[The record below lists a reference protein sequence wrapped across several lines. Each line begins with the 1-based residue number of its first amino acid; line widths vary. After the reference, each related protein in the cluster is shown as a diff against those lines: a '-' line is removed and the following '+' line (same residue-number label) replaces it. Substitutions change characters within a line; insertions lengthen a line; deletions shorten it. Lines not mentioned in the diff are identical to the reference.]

1 MIVPWQDINPDT
13 LNHLLEEFASRDG
26 TDYGAYETR
35 LADKVVSLLK
45 AMLYRARVRSAREG
59 DHVIGGKEEIHVF
72 LGTAPVVNRPTCAA
86 EVAC

>member
-35 LADKVVSLLK
+35 LADKVAQLEIQLK
-45 AMLYRARVRSAREG
+45 QKR
-59 DHVIGGKEEIHVF
+59 I
-72 LGTAPVVNRPTCAA
+72 VVVYSELHESVNIVPA
-86 EVAC
+86 EQFTD

>member
-35 LADKVVSLLK
+35 LADKVAQLEIQLK
-45 AMLYRARVRSAREG
+45 QKR
-59 DHVIGGKEEIHVF
+59 I
-72 LGTAPVVNRPTCAA
+72 VVVYSELHETVNIVPA
-86 EVAC
+86 EQFTG